1 MSRALKARQ
10 LTGLIGLDNT
20 DELESIWSEW
30 QEKLDARGVT
40 IVCSAGNRG
49 YNPQTGMA
57 DAYMADN
64 LPRALVNDNSPVIA
78 VGGTYAD
85 GSLWEYS
92 NPSGARP
99 GQPASDA
106 VISVYA
112 QAAQVEICQAN
123 WGEMGAQVVD
133 GTSVSAAQV
142 VSASEENRAFQFL

>member
-1 MSRALKARQ
+1 MEA
-10 LTGLIGLDNT
+10 
-20 DELESIWSEW
+20 IWSEW

-49 YNPQTGMA
+49 YNPQTGVA

-64 LPRALVNDNSPVIA
+64 LPRALVNDESPVIT

-106 VISVYA
+106 VVSVYA
-112 QAAQVEICQAN
+112 QAVQVEICRAN
-123 WGEMGAQVVD
+123 GGSMDAQIVD

-142 VSASEENRAFQFL
+142 VSDLKAFSSLKPSEPAIFRS